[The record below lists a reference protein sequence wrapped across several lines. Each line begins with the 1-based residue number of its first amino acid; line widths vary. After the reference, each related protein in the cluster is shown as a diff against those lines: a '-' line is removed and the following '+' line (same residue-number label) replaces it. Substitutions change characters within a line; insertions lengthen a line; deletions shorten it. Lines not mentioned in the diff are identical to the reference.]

1 MLELHGIEKEYAQ
14 GNNAFTALHNIN
26 LAVPTG
32 ECLAVV
38 GKSGCGKTTLL
49 NIIAGLTKPSRGTV
63 MYNKK
68 EISQPNRDIAVVFQ
82 HYGLFPWKTVREN
95 LKLPLQLKH
104 EKERYGEVEN
114 MLEKLELTEHADK
127 YVCQLSGGQRQRVAI
142 GRALLCRKKVLLMDE
157 PFSALDPISRER
169 LQNNMRKIFSQ
180 NNITAVVVTHNISE
194 AVYLGDKIAV
204 FSREGKEIRRVLENP
219 VSGIA
224 ERQSEKYLS
233 VKYQV
238 EKIMAGENDVT

>member
-68 EISQPNRDIAVVFQ
+68 
-82 HYGLFPWKTVREN
+82 
-95 LKLPLQLKH
+95 
-104 EKERYGEVEN
+104 
-114 MLEKLELTEHADK
+114 
-127 YVCQLSGGQRQRVAI
+127 
-142 GRALLCRKKVLLMDE
+142 
-157 PFSALDPISRER
+157 
-169 LQNNMRKIFSQ
+169 
-180 NNITAVVVTHNISE
+180 
-194 AVYLGDKIAV
+194 
-204 FSREGKEIRRVLENP
+204 
-219 VSGIA
+219 
-224 ERQSEKYLS
+224 
-233 VKYQV
+233 
-238 EKIMAGENDVT
+238 